1 MTDHSTDYSNE
12 NKRDRGSRRDF
23 LRTTGAGIAVAS
35 VAGCL
40 GGGGDGGSGLT
51 IGFYG
56 PFSGPASNIGEQKQI
71 AAEMSRDMIN
81 EDGGVHGQDIELV
94 FGDSESQ
101 PSAGRNEVNRLIQ
114 QENVDAIGG
123 DSTVT
128 SRSQQSRSPPN
139 RELHRSLM
147 RQSERDRNQN

>member
-1 MTDHSTDYSNE
+1 MKIKETV
-12 NKRDRGSRRDF
+12 
-23 LRTTGAGIAVAS
+23 GAVVIFSGRPGPELQSPLWRAVW
-35 VAGCL
+35 

-147 RQSERDRNQN
+147 RQSRARS

>member
-1 MTDHSTDYSNE
+1 MKSNDNFEMTDHSTDYSNE
-12 NKRDRGSRRDF
+12 NKE
-23 LRTTGAGIAVAS
+23 TVGAVVIFSGRPGPELQSPLWRAVWE
-35 VAGCL
+35 
-40 GGGGDGGSGLT
+40 GGGDGGSGLT

-101 PSAGRNEVNRLIQ
+101 PSAGRNEVNRLINKRMLTRLAGIPQ
-114 QENVDAIGG
+114 
-123 DSTVT
+123 
-128 SRSQQSRSPPN
+128 
-139 RELHRSLM
+139 
-147 RQSERDRNQN
+147 

>member
-1 MTDHSTDYSNE
+1 
-12 NKRDRGSRRDF
+12 
-23 LRTTGAGIAVAS
+23 
-35 VAGCL
+35 
-40 GGGGDGGSGLT
+40 
-51 IGFYG
+51 
-56 PFSGPASNIGEQKQI
+56 
-71 AAEMSRDMIN
+71 MSRPDMIN

-94 FGDSESQ
+94 FGDSGV
-101 PSAGRNEVNRLIQ
+101 AAFGRDANEVNRLIQ

-147 RQSERDRNQN
+147 RQSRARS

>member
-1 MTDHSTDYSNE
+1 
-12 NKRDRGSRRDF
+12 
-23 LRTTGAGIAVAS
+23 
-35 VAGCL
+35 
-40 GGGGDGGSGLT
+40 
-51 IGFYG
+51 
-56 PFSGPASNIGEQKQI
+56 
-71 AAEMSRDMIN
+71 MSRDMIN

-94 FGDSESQ
+94 FGDSRV
-101 PSAGRNEVNRLIQ
+101 AAFGGRNEVNRLIQ

-147 RQSERDRNQN
+147 RQSRARS

>member
-1 MTDHSTDYSNE
+1 
-12 NKRDRGSRRDF
+12 
-23 LRTTGAGIAVAS
+23 
-35 VAGCL
+35 
-40 GGGGDGGSGLT
+40 
-51 IGFYG
+51 
-56 PFSGPASNIGEQKQI
+56 
-71 AAEMSRDMIN
+71 MSRDMIN

-128 SRSQQSRSPPN
+128 SRSRNSRG
-139 RELHRSLM
+139 HRRTGNST
-147 RQSERDRNQN
+147 DR